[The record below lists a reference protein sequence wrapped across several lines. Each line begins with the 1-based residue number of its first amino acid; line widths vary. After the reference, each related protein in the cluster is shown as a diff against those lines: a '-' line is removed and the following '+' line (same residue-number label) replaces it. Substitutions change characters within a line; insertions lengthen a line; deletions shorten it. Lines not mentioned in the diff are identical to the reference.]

1 MSGLHSDL
9 VTIDLHGPFT
19 YELDHDPTDDG
30 PVRIHD
36 YWLDLSSGPPWL
48 VYRRNDANDGWEGVG
63 GSGGGGPVR
72 RDFEYQRQTDQTIPD
87 STNTAVSFT
96 ATFNID
102 NGSWFSI
109 GQPTRFTCPSDAGA
123 SDGDYYIS
131 ASVRW
136 TGNNVGIRQ
145 VFIVKNGT
153 DTWALEQREVG
164 SADAVMSC
172 SGMVPLVGGDYLE
185 MFVEQESGGGLDIIS
200 SNFFSPTIR
209 GFKIN

>member
-1 MSGLHSDL
+1 MSGLHSDI
-9 VTIDLHGPFT
+9 VGTDLHEAFH
-19 YELDHDPTDDG
+19 YAQDADPGAVGAGKYWLETDTNPYLLWRRNLTDDDWVSIG
-30 PVRIHD
+30 ASG
-36 YWLDLSSGPPWL
+36 SS
-48 VYRRNDANDGWEGVG
+48 
-63 GSGGGGPVR
+63 PVR

-145 VFIVKNGT
+145 VFIVKNGSE
-153 DTWALEQREVG
+153 TWALEQREVG

-185 MFVEQESGGGLDIIS
+185 MFVEQESGGDLDIIS